1 MKKIIQPDKFISSGE
16 TEPARNPRPVSVLL
30 DNIRSLY
37 NVGSIFRTSDAAGI
51 EKIYLCGITGSPP
64 RAEIHKAALGAETVV
79 PWEHEEDAL
88 RVIKNLKASG
98 YRIVVLEHTDSGND
112 YSTAE
117 YQFPLCL
124 VIGHEITGVSDAIVA
139 EADAAIEIPMAGM
152 KQSLNV
158 AVAYGIAV
166 FEIIRHHE
174 LSSKAAP
181 NRSKQAR

>member
-1 MKKIIQPDKFISSGE
+1 MMKKIIQPDKFIPAGGIA
-16 TEPARNPRPVSVLL
+16 PARKPRPVSVLL

-79 PWEHEEDAL
+79 PWKYEDDAL
-88 RVIKNLKASG
+88 AVIRKLKASG
-98 YRIVVLEHTDSGND
+98 YRIVVLEHTDSGID

-117 YQFPLCL
+117 YDYPLCL
-124 VIGHEITGVSDAIVA
+124 VIGHEITGISDAIVA

-158 AVAYGIAV
+158 AVAYGIAI
-166 FEIIRHHE
+166 FEVIRHQDT
-174 LSSKAAP
+174 SSKTAP
-181 NRSKQAR
+181 SRSR

>member
-1 MKKIIQPDKFISSGE
+1 MMKKIIQPDKFTPSDGIA
-16 TEPARNPRPVSVLL
+16 PARKPRPVSVLL

-51 EKIYLCGITGSPP
+51 EKIYLCGITGRPP

-79 PWEHEEDAL
+79 PWEYQEDSLA
-88 RVIKNLKASG
+88 VIKKLKASG
-98 YRIVVLEHTDSGND
+98 YRIVVLEHTDSGKD

-117 YQFPLCL
+117 YSFPLCL
-124 VIGHEITGVSDAIVA
+124 VIGHEITGISDAVVA

-158 AVAYGIAV
+158 AVAYGIAI
-166 FEIIRHHE
+166 FEVIRHHE
-174 LSSKAAP
+174 SSSKTAP
-181 NRSKQAR
+181 SRSR